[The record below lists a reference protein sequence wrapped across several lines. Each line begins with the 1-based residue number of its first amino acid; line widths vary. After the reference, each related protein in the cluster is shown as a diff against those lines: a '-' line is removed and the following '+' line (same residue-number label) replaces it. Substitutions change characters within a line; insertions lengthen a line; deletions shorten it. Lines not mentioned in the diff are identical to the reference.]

1 MQYSAFCQVG
11 QLKVFMHETVQTSL
25 NLNSKLTTSASII
38 NYAADFQESC
48 WRAGGVELKDFS
60 WLELAWRRGGDE

>member
-1 MQYSAFCQVG
+1 
-11 QLKVFMHETVQTSL
+11 MHETVQ
-25 NLNSKLTTSASII
+25 
-38 NYAADFQESC
+38 SC

>member
-1 MQYSAFCQVG
+1 
-11 QLKVFMHETVQTSL
+11 MHEIVGPL
-25 NLNSKLTTSASII
+25 I
-38 NYAADFQESC
+38 YALRYLQSC